1 MKIKTTHKTKN
12 FPKEAY
18 PLIQRGLRYAVLLFF
33 GLLLT
38 ACSTKKDRFLNREWH
53 ALNSKFNVVFNGE
66 MAFQKAWDG
75 LQDGYQE
82 NFWEPLPIERF
93 APKNNTQLALASTQ
107 SPFTL
112 AEQKAA
118 KAIAKHGMTIKGEE
132 KNDQMVAAYA
142 LLGRARYYDQRF
154 VPALEAFNYIIRR
167 YPASNKLNEVRL
179 WKEKT
184 NLRLGNEAIALENI
198 NRLLKYRKLKGQV
211 LADAYA
217 TRAQAHLDL
226 QQIDSASW
234 DLKRA
239 HTYSKKPLKKARYG
253 YLLGQ
258 LYQTQKKEDSA
269 LWAYENV
276 VSLNRRISPIFLV
289 QSKLQILFL
298 KAKAGNTDKEAIGA
312 LSKMEHNWE
321 YKNFLDRIY
330 FEKSQLLRARNQDSL
345 AIVYA
350 NKSLRENRED
360 RRRNAEN
367 YRLLAQIYFDQD
379 RFETAGFY
387 YDSLS
392 QNLAESSIDYFRTR
406 KKLSGIEDLVYY
418 EKQIAASDSLLRLA
432 ALSPKDQEAFV
443 QDIINTAKRKDSL
456 LQLDY
461 LSEQKNG
468 LELGVATP
476 SKGNKK
482 TVLKEKNTPASN
494 SNTTNSDSNSIGR
507 PSNFYFYNTNSL
519 ASGRQVFEQQWGDRG
534 LADNWRWIISP
545 KTIENQTVSQA
556 PYKGET
562 NLPEKLL
569 PEQASKATAFKTT
582 EEWAALKATYLDS
595 IPKGAQAIE
604 ALNALWEEGHYQS
617 GKLYQDF
624 FKRPD
629 LAADRWGTLVDKPAS
644 RKTLVPTLYALYMLY
659 SEAGNI
665 NAAVLRDRI
674 IRNHPDSD
682 YAKVLLNPTLG
693 AQKEV
698 EFNTRYKAL
707 LTSFEA
713 QDFSEVLQE
722 TTQWLSEILED
733 PKGAPVALIQAN
745 TIGRLYGLSAY
756 KSALKELPIKYPKT
770 PVAIEAQ
777 KRLDQFEAAPPNAR
791 FDQLPAVD
799 RHFVVLLH
807 ETPHDSL
814 VWNAYQKEFE
824 SLFPSL
830 SLSREVFS
838 PGKTFY
844 VITKIKD
851 KAAALSLAKHPY
863 FNSKALKNQEIF
875 VVLRSHYKI
884 LQLYKNIAGYRNY
897 LKESLKTD

>member
-1 MKIKTTHKTKN
+1 MKIKTTHKTKD
-12 FPKEAY
+12 FPNEAC
-18 PLIQRGLRYAVLLFF
+18 PLIQRGSRCAVLLFF

-66 MAFQKAWDG
+66 MAFEQAWDG

-93 APKNNTQLALASTQ
+93 ASKNTTPLASTSTQ
-107 SPFTL
+107 SPFSL

-132 KNDQMVAAYA
+132 KNSQMVAAYA

-167 YPASNKLNEVRL
+167 YPASNKLNEVRV

-234 DLKRA
+234 DLKKA
-239 HTYSKKPLKKARYG
+239 QAFSKKPLKKARYG

-258 LYQTQKKEDSA
+258 LYQTQQKEDSA

-350 NKSLRENRED
+350 NKSLRKTNQD
-360 RRRNAEN
+360 LKRNAEN
-367 YRLLAQIYFDQD
+367 YRLLAQIHFDQD

-392 QNLAESSIDYFRTR
+392 QNLAESSMDYFRTR

-418 EKQIAASDSLLRLA
+418 EKQIATSDSLLRLA
-432 ALSPKDQEAFV
+432 ALSPKDQETFV
-443 QDIINTAKRKDSL
+443 QEIINTAKRKDSL

-461 LSEQKNG
+461 LSQQNNG
-468 LELGVATP
+468 LESGVTRP
-476 SKGNKK
+476 SKAN
-482 TVLKEKNTPASN
+482 KNTTNSASN
-494 SNTTNSDSNSIGR
+494 SNTTNSASNSIGK
-507 PSNFYFYNTNSL
+507 PSNFYFYNATSL
-519 ASGRQVFEQQWGDRG
+519 ARGKQVFEQQWGDRG

-545 KTIENQTVSQA
+545 KTIEDQTASQA
-556 PYKGET
+556 PYKGGT
-562 NLPEKLL
+562 NAPDKLL
-569 PEQASKATAFKTT
+569 PTQTATATAFKTT
-582 EEWAALKATYLDS
+582 EEWAALKTAYLDS

-629 LAADRWGTLVDKPAS
+629 LAADRWGTLVDKPATP
-644 RKTLVPTLYALYMLY
+644 KTLVPTLYALYMLY

-693 AQKEV
+693 AQKEA
-698 EFNTRYKAL
+698 EFNSRYKAL
-707 LTSFEA
+707 LASFDT
-713 QDFSEVLQE
+713 QDFSAVLQE
-722 TTQWLSEILED
+722 STQWLSELLED
-733 PKGAPVALIQAN
+733 PKGAPIALIQAN

-756 KSALKELPIKYPKT
+756 KSALKELPIKYLKT
-770 PVAIEAQ
+770 PVAIQAQ
-777 KRLDQFEAAPPNAR
+777 KSLDQFEAAPPNAR
-791 FDQLPAVD
+791 FDQLPAAD
-799 RHFVVLLH
+799 RHYVVLLH

-814 VWNAYQKEFE
+814 AWNNYHKEFE
-824 SLFPSL
+824 TLFPSL

-844 VITKIKD
+844 AITKIKD
-851 KAAALSLAKHPY
+851 NAAAQSLAKHPY
-863 FNSKALKNQEIF
+863 FKTKALKNQEIF
-875 VVLRSHYKI
+875 VVLGSHYKI
-884 LQLYKNIAGYRNY
+884 LQLYKNMADYRKY
-897 LKESLKTD
+897 LMESLDTDQ

>member
-1 MKIKTTHKTKN
+1 MKTQSVHIETSVSKGNHIVA
-12 FPKEAY
+12 FFRRLY
-18 PLIQRGLRYAVLLFF
+18 RYGFLCFFALLFC
-33 GLLLT
+33 G
-38 ACSTKKDRFLNREWH
+38 CSTKKDRFINREWH

-66 MAFQKAWDG
+66 MAFQQAWDG

-93 APKNNTQLALASTQ
+93 APKNTTPLASASTQ
-107 SPFTL
+107 SPFAI

-132 KNDQMVAAYA
+132 KNSQMVAAYA

-167 YPASNKLNEVRL
+167 YPASNKLNEVRV

-234 DLKRA
+234 DLKSA
-239 HTYSKKPLKKARYG
+239 QAFSKKPLKKARYG

-258 LYQTQKKEDSA
+258 LYQTQQKEDSA

-350 NKSLRENRED
+350 NKSLRATNQD
-360 RRRNAEN
+360 LKRNAEN

-392 QNLAESSIDYFRTR
+392 QNLAESSMDYFRTR

-418 EKQIAASDSLLRLA
+418 EKQITTSDSLLRLA

-443 QDIINTAKRKDSL
+443 QEVINTAKRKDSL

-461 LSEQKNG
+461 LSQQNNG
-468 LELGVATP
+468 LESGAARP
-476 SKGNKK
+476 SKAN
-482 TVLKEKNTPASN
+482 KNTTNSASN
-494 SNTTNSDSNSIGR
+494 SNTTSSASNSIGR
-507 PSNFYFYNTNSL
+507 PSNFYFYNATSL
-519 ASGRQVFEQQWGDRG
+519 ARGRQVFEQQWGDRG

-545 KTIENQTVSQA
+545 KTIKDQTASQA
-556 PYKGET
+556 PYKGGT
-562 NLPEKLL
+562 NAPDKLL
-569 PEQASKATAFKTT
+569 PTQTATATAFKTT
-582 EEWAALKATYLDS
+582 EEWAALKTAYLDS

-629 LAADRWGTLVDKPAS
+629 LAADRWGTLVDKPATL
-644 RKTLVPTLYALYMLY
+644 KTLVPTLYALYMLY

-693 AQKEV
+693 AQKEA
-698 EFNTRYKAL
+698 EFNSRYKAL
-707 LTSFEA
+707 LASFDT
-713 QDFSEVLQE
+713 QDFSAVLQE
-722 TTQWLSEILED
+722 STQWLSELLED
-733 PKGAPVALIQAN
+733 PKGAPIALIQAN

-770 PVAIEAQ
+770 PVAIQAQ
-777 KRLDQFEAAPPNAR
+777 KSLDQFEAAPPNAR
-791 FDQLPAVD
+791 FDQLPAAD
-799 RHFVVLLH
+799 RHYVVLLH

-814 VWNAYQKEFE
+814 AWNNYHKEFE
-824 SLFPSL
+824 TLFPSL

-851 KAAALSLAKHPY
+851 NAAAKSLVKHPY
-863 FNSKALKNQEIF
+863 FKTKALKNQEIF
-875 VVLRSHYKI
+875 VVLGSHYKI
-884 LQLYKNIAGYRNY
+884 LQLYKNMADYRKY
-897 LKESLKTD
+897 LMESLDTDQ

>member
-1 MKIKTTHKTKN
+1 MKIKTTHKTKD
-12 FPKEAY
+12 FPKEAC
-18 PLIQRGLRYAVLLFF
+18 PLIQRGSRCAVLLFF

-53 ALNSKFNVVFNGE
+53 ALNTKYNVVFNGE
-66 MAFQKAWDG
+66 MAFEQAWDG

-93 APKNNTQLALASTQ
+93 APKNTTPLASASTQ
-107 SPFTL
+107 SPFAL

-132 KNDQMVAAYA
+132 KNSQMVAAYA

-167 YPASNKLNEVRL
+167 YPASNKLNEVRV

-217 TRAQAHLDL
+217 TRAQAHLEL

-239 HTYSKKPLKKARYG
+239 QAFSKKPLKKARYG

-258 LYQTQKKEDSA
+258 LYQTQQKEDSA

-350 NKSLRENRED
+350 NKSLRATNQD
-360 RRRNAEN
+360 PKRNAEN

-392 QNLAESSIDYFRTR
+392 QNLAESSMDYFRTR

-418 EKQIAASDSLLRLA
+418 EKQIATSDSLLRLA

-443 QDIINTAKRKDSL
+443 QEIINTAKRKDSL

-461 LSEQKNG
+461 LSEQNNG
-468 LELGVATP
+468 LESGVARP
-476 SKGNKK
+476 SKANK
-482 TVLKEKNTPASN
+482 
-494 SNTTNSDSNSIGR
+494 NTTNSVSNNNTTNSASNSIGR
-507 PSNFYFYNTNSL
+507 PSNFYFYNATSL
-519 ASGRQVFEQQWGDRG
+519 ARGRQVFEQQWGDRG

-545 KTIENQTVSQA
+545 KTIEDQTVSQA
-556 PYKGET
+556 PYKGGT
-562 NLPEKLL
+562 NTPDKLL
-569 PEQASKATAFKTT
+569 PAQTASATAFKTT
-582 EEWAALKATYLDS
+582 EEWAALKTAYLDS

-629 LAADRWGTLVDKPAS
+629 LAADRWGTLVDKPATP
-644 RKTLVPTLYALYMLY
+644 KTLVPTLYALYMLY

-682 YAKVLLNPTLG
+682 YAKVLLNPSLG
-693 AQKEV
+693 TQKEA
-698 EFNTRYKAL
+698 EFNTRYTDL
-707 LTSFEA
+707 LASFET
-713 QDFSEVLQE
+713 QDFSKVLQE
-722 TTQWLSEILED
+722 STQWLSELLED
-733 PKGAPVALIQAN
+733 PKGAPIALVQAN

-756 KSALKELPIKYPKT
+756 KSALKDLQEKYPKT
-770 PVAIEAQ
+770 PVAIQAQ
-777 KRLDQFEAAPPNAR
+777 NSLDHFEAAPPNAR
-791 FDQLPAVD
+791 FDQLPKAD
-799 RHFVVLLH
+799 RHYVTLLH
-807 ETPHDSL
+807 ESPYDSL
-814 VWNAYQKEFE
+814 AWTTYQKDFE
-824 SLFPSL
+824 SLFPTL

-851 KAAALSLAKHPY
+851 KAAALGLAKHPY
-863 FNSKALKNQEIF
+863 FKTKALKNQEIF
-875 VVLRSHYKI
+875 VVLGSHYKI
-884 LQLYKNIAGYRNY
+884 LQLYKNIAGYRKY
-897 LKESLKTD
+897 LMESLDTDQ

>member
-1 MKIKTTHKTKN
+1 MKIKTAHKTMN
-12 FPKEAY
+12 FPKEAC
-18 PLIQRGLRYAVLLFF
+18 PLIQRGLRCAVLLFF

-53 ALNSKFNVVFNGE
+53 ALNTKYNVVFNGE
-66 MAFQKAWDG
+66 MAFEQAWDG

-93 APKNNTQLALASTQ
+93 APKNNTPLASVSTQ
-107 SPFTL
+107 SPFAL

-132 KNDQMVAAYA
+132 KNSQMVAAYA

-167 YPASNKLNEVRL
+167 YPASNKLNEVRV

-234 DLKRA
+234 DLKKA
-239 HTYSKKPLKKARYG
+239 QAFSKKPLKKARYG

-258 LYQTQKKEDSA
+258 LYQTQQKEDSA

-350 NKSLRENRED
+350 NKSLRTTNQD
-360 RRRNAEN
+360 LKRNAEN
-367 YRLLAQIYFDQD
+367 YRLLAQIHFDQD

-392 QNLAESSIDYFRTR
+392 QNLAESSMDYFRTR

-418 EKQIAASDSLLRLA
+418 EKQITTSDSLLRLA
-432 ALSPKDQEAFV
+432 ALSPKDQETFV
-443 QDIINTAKRKDSL
+443 QEIINTAKRKDSL

-461 LSEQKNG
+461 LSQQNNG
-468 LELGVATP
+468 LESGAAMP
-476 SKGNKK
+476 SKAN
-482 TVLKEKNTPASN
+482 KNTTNSVSN
-494 SNTTNSDSNSIGR
+494 SNTTNSGSNSIGR
-507 PSNFYFYNTNSL
+507 PSNFYFYNATSL
-519 ASGRQVFEQQWGDRG
+519 ARGKQVFEQQWGDRG

-545 KTIENQTVSQA
+545 KTIKDQTASQA
-556 PYKGET
+556 PYKGGT
-562 NLPEKLL
+562 NAPDKLL
-569 PEQASKATAFKTT
+569 PTQTATATAFKTT
-582 EEWAALKATYLDS
+582 EEWAALKTAYLDS

-604 ALNALWEEGHYQS
+604 ALNTLWEEGHYQS

-629 LAADRWGTLVDKPAS
+629 LAADRWGTLVDKPATP
-644 RKTLVPTLYALYMLY
+644 KTLVPTLYALYMLY

-693 AQKEV
+693 AQKEA
-698 EFNTRYKAL
+698 EFNSRFKAL
-707 LTSFEA
+707 LASFDT

-722 TTQWLSEILED
+722 STQWLSELLED
-733 PKGAPVALIQAN
+733 PKGAPIALIHAN

-777 KRLDQFEAAPPNAR
+777 KSLDQFKAAPPNAR
-791 FDQLPAVD
+791 FDQLPAAD
-799 RHFVVLLH
+799 RHYVVLLH

-814 VWNAYQKEFE
+814 VWNNYHKEFE
-824 SLFPSL
+824 TLFPSL

-851 KAAALSLAKHPY
+851 NAAAKSLVKHPY
-863 FNSKALKNQEIF
+863 FKTKALKNQEIF
-875 VVLRSHYKI
+875 VVLGSHYKI
-884 LQLYKNIAGYRNY
+884 LQLYKNIADYRKY
-897 LKESLKTD
+897 LMESLDTDQ

>member
-1 MKIKTTHKTKN
+1 MKIKTAHKTMN

-18 PLIQRGLRYAVLLFF
+18 PLIQRGSRCAVLLFF

-53 ALNSKFNVVFNGE
+53 ALNTKYNVVFNGE
-66 MAFQKAWDG
+66 MAFEQAWDG

-93 APKNNTQLALASTQ
+93 APKNTTPLASASTQ
-107 SPFTL
+107 SPFAL

-132 KNDQMVAAYA
+132 KNSQMVAAYA

-167 YPASNKLNEVRL
+167 YPASNKLNEVRV

-234 DLKRA
+234 DLKKA
-239 HTYSKKPLKKARYG
+239 QAFSKKPLKKARYG

-258 LYQTQKKEDSA
+258 LYQTQQKEDSA

-350 NKSLRENRED
+350 NKSLRTTNQD
-360 RRRNAEN
+360 LKRNAEN
-367 YRLLAQIYFDQD
+367 YRLLAQIHFDQD

-392 QNLAESSIDYFRTR
+392 QNLAESSMDYFRTR

-418 EKQIAASDSLLRLA
+418 EKQITTSDSLLRLA
-432 ALSPKDQEAFV
+432 ALSPKDQETFV
-443 QDIINTAKRKDSL
+443 QEIINTAKRKDSL

-461 LSEQKNG
+461 LSQQNNG
-468 LELGVATP
+468 LESGAARP
-476 SKGNKK
+476 SKAN
-482 TVLKEKNTPASN
+482 KNTTNSVSN
-494 SNTTNSDSNSIGR
+494 SNTTNSASNSIGR
-507 PSNFYFYNTNSL
+507 PSNFYFYNATSL
-519 ASGRQVFEQQWGDRG
+519 ARGKQVFEQQWGDRG

-545 KTIENQTVSQA
+545 KTIKDQTASQA
-556 PYKGET
+556 PYKGGT
-562 NLPEKLL
+562 NAPDKLL
-569 PEQASKATAFKTT
+569 PTQTATATAFKTT
-582 EEWAALKATYLDS
+582 EEWAALKTAYLDS

-604 ALNALWEEGHYQS
+604 ALNTLWEEGHYQS

-629 LAADRWGTLVDKPAS
+629 LAADRWGTLVDKPATP
-644 RKTLVPTLYALYMLY
+644 KTLVPTLYALYMLY

-693 AQKEV
+693 AQKEA
-698 EFNTRYKAL
+698 EFNSRYKAL
-707 LTSFEA
+707 LASFDT

-722 TTQWLSEILED
+722 STQWLSELLED
-733 PKGAPVALIQAN
+733 PKGAPIALIQAN

-777 KRLDQFEAAPPNAR
+777 KSLDQFKAAPPNAR
-791 FDQLPAVD
+791 FDQLPSAD
-799 RHFVVLLH
+799 RHYVVLLH

-814 VWNAYQKEFE
+814 VWNNYHKEFE
-824 SLFPSL
+824 TLFPSL

-851 KAAALSLAKHPY
+851 NAAAKSLAKHPY
-863 FNSKALKNQEIF
+863 FKTKALKNQEIF
-875 VVLRSHYKI
+875 VVLGSHYKI
-884 LQLYKNIAGYRNY
+884 LQLYKNMADYRKY
-897 LKESLKTD
+897 LMESLDTDQ

>member
-1 MKIKTTHKTKN
+1 MKIKTTHKTKD
-12 FPKEAY
+12 FPNGAY
-18 PLIQRGLRYAVLLFF
+18 PLFQRGSRCAVLLFF

-53 ALNSKFNVVFNGE
+53 ALNTKYNVVFNGE
-66 MAFQKAWDG
+66 MAFEQAWDG

-93 APKNNTQLALASTQ
+93 APKNTTPLASTSTQ
-107 SPFTL
+107 SPFSL

-132 KNDQMVAAYA
+132 KNSQMVAAYA

-167 YPASNKLNEVRL
+167 YPASNKLNEVRV

-226 QQIDSASW
+226 QHIDSASW

-239 HTYSKKPLKKARYG
+239 QAFSKKPLKKARYG

-258 LYQTQKKEDSA
+258 LYQTQQKEDSA

-312 LSKMEHNWE
+312 LSKMEDNWE

-350 NKSLRENRED
+350 NKSLRATNQD
-360 RRRNAEN
+360 PKRNAEN

-387 YDSLS
+387 FDSLS
-392 QNLAESSIDYFRTR
+392 QNLVESSMDYFRTR

-418 EKQIAASDSLLRLA
+418 EKQIATSDSLLRLA
-432 ALSPKDQEAFV
+432 AMSPKDQEAFV
-443 QDIINTAKRKDSL
+443 QEIINTAKRKDSL

-461 LSEQKNG
+461 LSQQNNG
-468 LELGVATP
+468 LESGVTRP
-476 SKGNKK
+476 SKAN
-482 TVLKEKNTPASN
+482 KNTTNSVSN
-494 SNTTNSDSNSIGR
+494 SNTTNSASNSIGR
-507 PSNFYFYNTNSL
+507 PSNFYFYNATSL
-519 ASGRQVFEQQWGDRG
+519 ARGKQVFEQQWGDRG

-545 KTIENQTVSQA
+545 KTIENQTASQA
-556 PYKGET
+556 PYKGGT
-562 NLPEKLL
+562 NAPDKLL
-569 PEQASKATAFKTT
+569 PAQTATASAFKTT
-582 EEWAALKATYLDS
+582 EEWAALKTAYLDS
-595 IPKGAQAIE
+595 IPKEAQAIE

-629 LAADRWGTLVDKPAS
+629 LAADRWGTLVDKPATL
-644 RKTLVPTLYALYMLY
+644 KTLVPTLYALYMLY

-693 AQKEV
+693 AQKEA
-698 EFNTRYKAL
+698 EFNSRYKAL
-707 LTSFEA
+707 LASFDT
-713 QDFSEVLQE
+713 QDFSAVLQE
-722 TTQWLSEILED
+722 STQWLSELLED
-733 PKGAPVALIQAN
+733 PKGAPIALIQAN
-745 TIGRLYGLSAY
+745 AIGRLYGLLAY

-777 KRLDQFEAAPPNAR
+777 KSLDQFEANPPNAR
-791 FDQLPAVD
+791 FDQLPSAD
-799 RHFVVLLH
+799 RHYVALLH

-814 VWNAYQKEFE
+814 VWNNYHKEFE
-824 SLFPSL
+824 TLFPSL

-851 KAAALSLAKHPY
+851 MAAAKSLVKHPY
-863 FNSKALKNQEIF
+863 FKTKALKNQEIF
-875 VVLRSHYKI
+875 VVLGSHYKI
-884 LQLYKNIAGYRNY
+884 LQLYKNMADYRKY
-897 LKESLKTD
+897 LMESLDTDQ

>member
-1 MKIKTTHKTKN
+1 MKIKTAHKTMN
-12 FPKEAY
+12 FPKEAC
-18 PLIQRGLRYAVLLFF
+18 PLIQRGSRCAVLLFF

-53 ALNSKFNVVFNGE
+53 ALNTKYNVVFNGE
-66 MAFQKAWDG
+66 MAFEQAWDG

-93 APKNNTQLALASTQ
+93 APKNTTPLASTSTQ
-107 SPFTL
+107 SPFAL

-132 KNDQMVAAYA
+132 KNSQMVAAYA

-167 YPASNKLNEVRL
+167 YPASNKLNEVRV

-234 DLKRA
+234 DLKKA
-239 HTYSKKPLKKARYG
+239 QAFSKKPLKKARYG

-258 LYQTQKKEDSA
+258 LYQTQQKEDSA

-350 NKSLRENRED
+350 NKSLRTTNQD
-360 RRRNAEN
+360 LKRNAEN
-367 YRLLAQIYFDQD
+367 YRLLAQIHFDQD

-392 QNLAESSIDYFRTR
+392 QNLAESSMDYFRTR

-418 EKQIAASDSLLRLA
+418 EKQITTSDSLLRLA
-432 ALSPKDQEAFV
+432 ALSPKDQETFV
-443 QDIINTAKRKDSL
+443 QEIINTAKRKDSL

-461 LSEQKNG
+461 LSQQNNG
-468 LELGVATP
+468 LESGAARP
-476 SKGNKK
+476 SKAN
-482 TVLKEKNTPASN
+482 KNTTNSVSN
-494 SNTTNSDSNSIGR
+494 SNTTNSASNSIGR
-507 PSNFYFYNTNSL
+507 PSNFYFYNATSL
-519 ASGRQVFEQQWGDRG
+519 ARGKQVFEQQWGDRG

-545 KTIENQTVSQA
+545 KTIKDQTASQA
-556 PYKGET
+556 PYKGGT
-562 NLPEKLL
+562 NAPDKLL
-569 PEQASKATAFKTT
+569 PTQTATATAFKTT
-582 EEWAALKATYLDS
+582 EEWAALKTAYLDS

-604 ALNALWEEGHYQS
+604 ALNTLWEEGHYQS

-629 LAADRWGTLVDKPAS
+629 LAADRWGTLVDKPATP
-644 RKTLVPTLYALYMLY
+644 KTLVPTLYALYMLY

-674 IRNHPDSD
+674 IKNHPDSD
-682 YAKVLLNPTLG
+682 YAKVLLNPSLG
-693 AQKEV
+693 TQKEA
-698 EFNTRYKAL
+698 EFNTRYTDL
-707 LTSFEA
+707 LASFET
-713 QDFSEVLQE
+713 QDFSKVLQE
-722 TTQWLSEILED
+722 STQWLSELLED
-733 PKGAPVALIQAN
+733 PKGAPIALVQAN

-756 KSALKELPIKYPKT
+756 KSALKDLQEKYPKT
-770 PVAIEAQ
+770 PVAIQAQ
-777 KRLDQFEAAPPNAR
+777 NSLDHFEAAPPNAR
-791 FDQLPAVD
+791 FDQLPKAD
-799 RHFVVLLH
+799 RHYVALLH
-807 ETPHDSL
+807 ESPYDSL
-814 VWNAYQKEFE
+814 AWTTYQKDFE
-824 SLFPSL
+824 SLFPTL

-844 VITKIKD
+844 LITKIKD
-851 KAAALSLAKHPY
+851 KAAALGLAKHPY
-863 FNSKALKNQEIF
+863 FKTKALKNQEIF
-875 VVLRSHYKI
+875 VVLGSHYKI
-884 LQLYKNIAGYRNY
+884 LQLYKNIAGYRKY
-897 LKESLKTD
+897 LMESLDTDQ

>member
-1 MKIKTTHKTKN
+1 MKIKTTHKTKD
-12 FPKEAY
+12 FPKEVH
-18 PLIQRGLRYAVLLFF
+18 PLIQRGSSYAVLLFF
-33 GLLLT
+33 GMLLT

-66 MAFQKAWDG
+66 MAFQQAWDD

-93 APKNNTQLALASTQ
+93 APKNITQVASASTQ
-107 SPFTL
+107 SPFAL

-118 KAIAKHGMTIKGEE
+118 KAIAKHDMVIKGEE
-132 KNDQMVAAYA
+132 KNNQMVAAYS

-167 YPASNKLNEVRL
+167 YPASNKLNEVRV

-184 NLRLGNEAIALENI
+184 NLRLGNEVIALENI
-198 NRLLKYRKLKGQV
+198 NRLLKYRKLKGQI

-226 QQIDSASW
+226 QQIDSACW
-234 DLKRA
+234 DLKKA
-239 HTYSKKPLKKARYG
+239 QAFSKKPLKKARYS

-258 LYQTQKKEDSA
+258 LYQAQQKEDSA

-350 NKSLRENRED
+350 NKSLRATRQD
-360 RRRNAEN
+360 PKRNAEN
-367 YRLLAQIYFDQD
+367 YRLIAEVNFNQD

-387 YDSLS
+387 FDSLS

-418 EKQIAASDSLLRLA
+418 ERQIATSDSLLRLA
-432 ALSPKDQEAFV
+432 ALSPKEQEAFV
-443 QDIINTAKRKDSL
+443 QDIINTAKHRDSL
-456 LQLDY
+456 LQLEY

-468 LELGVATP
+468 LESGLSRP
-476 SKGNKK
+476 SNSNK
-482 TVLKEKNTPASN
+482 TNSPSN
-494 SNTTNSDSNSIGR
+494 SNTANSASKDIGR
-507 PSNFYFYNTNSL
+507 PSNFYFYNATSL
-519 ASGRQVFEQQWGDRG
+519 ARGKQVFEQQWGDRG

-545 KTIENQTVSQA
+545 KTIEDKTISQA
-556 PYKGET
+556 PFKGGT
-562 NLPEKLL
+562 NSSEKLL
-569 PEQASKATAFKTT
+569 TEQASEASAFKTA
-582 EEWAALKATYLDS
+582 EEWAALKAAYLDS

-604 ALNALWEEGHYQS
+604 ALSALWEEAHYQS

-693 AQKEV
+693 VQKEA
-698 EFNTRYKAL
+698 EFNSRYKAL

-722 TTQWLSEILED
+722 STQWLAELLED

-777 KRLDQFEAAPPNAR
+777 KRLDQFEATPPNAR
-791 FDQLPAVD
+791 FEQLPAAD
-799 RHFVVLLH
+799 RHYVVLLH

-814 VWNAYQKEFE
+814 AWNTYHKEFE

-830 SLSREVFS
+830 SLNREVFS

-863 FNSKALKNQEIF
+863 FKSKALKNQEIF
-875 VVLRSHYKI
+875 VVLGSHYKI

-897 LKESLKTD
+897 LKESLKTDL

>member
-1 MKIKTTHKTKN
+1 MN
-12 FPKEAY
+12 FPKEAC
-18 PLIQRGLRYAVLLFF
+18 PLIQRGSRCAVLLFF

-53 ALNSKFNVVFNGE
+53 ALNTKYNVVFNGE
-66 MAFQKAWDG
+66 MAFEQAWDG

-93 APKNNTQLALASTQ
+93 APKNTTPLASASTQ
-107 SPFTL
+107 SPFAL
-112 AEQKAA
+112 AEQKAV

-132 KNDQMVAAYA
+132 KNSQMVAAYA

-167 YPASNKLNEVRL
+167 YPASNKLNEVRV

-234 DLKRA
+234 DLKKA
-239 HTYSKKPLKKARYG
+239 QAFSKKPLKKARYG

-258 LYQTQKKEDSA
+258 LYQTQQKEDSA

-350 NKSLRENRED
+350 NKSLRTTNQD
-360 RRRNAEN
+360 LKRNAEN
-367 YRLLAQIYFDQD
+367 YRLLAQIHFDQD

-392 QNLAESSIDYFRTR
+392 QNLAESSMDYFRTR

-418 EKQIAASDSLLRLA
+418 EKQITTSDSLLRLA
-432 ALSPKDQEAFV
+432 ALSPKDQETFV
-443 QDIINTAKRKDSL
+443 QEIINTAKRKDSL

-461 LSEQKNG
+461 LSQQNNG
-468 LELGVATP
+468 LESGVARP
-476 SKGNKK
+476 SKAN
-482 TVLKEKNTPASN
+482 KNTTNSVSN
-494 SNTTNSDSNSIGR
+494 SNTTNSASNSIGR
-507 PSNFYFYNTNSL
+507 PSNFYFYNATSL
-519 ASGRQVFEQQWGDRG
+519 ARGKQVFEQQWGDRG

-545 KTIENQTVSQA
+545 KTIKDQTASQA
-556 PYKGET
+556 PYKGGT
-562 NLPEKLL
+562 NAPDKLL
-569 PEQASKATAFKTT
+569 PTQTATATAFKTT
-582 EEWAALKATYLDS
+582 EEWAALKTAYLDS

-604 ALNALWEEGHYQS
+604 ALNTLWEEGHYQS

-629 LAADRWGTLVDKPAS
+629 LAADRWGTLVDKPATP
-644 RKTLVPTLYALYMLY
+644 KTLVPTLYALYMLY

-693 AQKEV
+693 AQKEA
-698 EFNTRYKAL
+698 EFNSRYKAL
-707 LTSFEA
+707 LTSFDT
-713 QDFSEVLQE
+713 QDFSAVLQE
-722 TTQWLSEILED
+722 STQWLSELLED
-733 PKGAPVALIQAN
+733 PKGAPIALIQAN

-777 KRLDQFEAAPPNAR
+777 KSLDQFEAAPPNAR
-791 FDQLPAVD
+791 FDQLPKAD
-799 RHFVVLLH
+799 RHYVALLH
-807 ETPHDSL
+807 ESPYDSL
-814 VWNAYQKEFE
+814 AWTTYQKDFE
-824 SLFPSL
+824 SLFPTL

-844 VITKIKD
+844 LITKIKD
-851 KAAALSLAKHPY
+851 KAAALGLAKHPY
-863 FNSKALKNQEIF
+863 FKTKALKNQEIF
-875 VVLRSHYKI
+875 VVLGSHYKI
-884 LQLYKNIAGYRNY
+884 LQLYKNIAGYRKY
-897 LKESLKTD
+897 LMESLDTDQ